1 MRRQLAPRDDEVPGS
16 APLKNSM
23 HERLARE
30 YAAGASM
37 AEACRMVGR
46 EPDNA
51 WRTFRRP
58 EIQARV
64 EYLRD
69 EFNRMAGIGLAALQ
83 ARLLRIADATAVDLF
98 ETDEAGAV
106 RLRKLTELPASASAA
121 IGEIEVDGDV
131 VKLKSVKLGDKVN
144 ALNSLIKT
152 IGGFGVDTAV
162 NVGFSLEALV
172 QQSMQRREAAEYGAE
187 EMREVNPAAALAPPA
202 PEPPRPAGPRRV
214 RV

>member
-1 MRRQLAPRDDEVPGS
+1 MRQQLAPRDDEVPGS
-16 APLKNSM
+16 APLKNPM
-23 HERLARE
+23 FERLARE
-30 YAAGASM
+30 HASGMSM
-37 AEACRMVGR
+37 AQAFLAIGR
-46 EPDNA
+46 KPDNA

-58 EIQARV
+58 AIQARV

-69 EFNRMAGIGLAALQ
+69 EFNRMSGISLAAMQ
-83 ARLLRIADATAVDLF
+83 ARLLRIADANATDLF

-121 IGEIEVDGDV
+121 VGEIEVDGDV
-131 VKLKSVKLGDKVN
+131 VRLKSVKLGDKVN
-144 ALNSLIKT
+144 ALNTLIKT
-152 IGGFGVDTAV
+152 IGGFADTAV

-172 QQSMQRREAAEYGAE
+172 QQSMQQREAAEYGAE
-187 EMREVNPAAALAPPA
+187 EMREVNPAPALAPPA

>member
-1 MRRQLAPRDDEVPGS
+1 MTEMRHQLAPRDDEVPGS
-16 APLKNSM
+16 APLKNPM

-37 AEACRMVGR
+37 AEACRAIGR

-69 EFNRMAGIGLAALQ
+69 EFNRMSGISLAAMQ
-83 ARLLRIADATAVDLF
+83 AKLLRIADANATDLF

-121 IGEIEVDGDV
+121 VGEIEVDGDV

-152 IGGFGVDTAV
+152 IGGFAPDTAV
-162 NVGFSLEALV
+162 NVGFSLETLV
-172 QQSMQRREAAEYGAE
+172 NESIIRERSL
-187 EMREVNPAAALAPPA
+187 REVNPEAPSMAPALPP